1 MERLSVF
8 TLIGFV
14 FAIGLA
20 IQLPVWSESTLPPVD
35 SDFIIWGLSHS
46 ATLLHSGKGKIKIYA
61 ANYFKDKVESGI
73 GEDGLAFENVSERLF
88 AFNGKRSYSR
98 ILFGRSKGITSVCDG
113 RVTLTKRENELSF
126 ISVAQGW
133 AQPPLSDPRDWG
145 LWYKRQL
152 LSDYLAKQE
161 KVQVIGTESLN
172 GTLCYVVQVP
182 SSTIENSVD
191 KFWIAPSKGFR
202 CVRIQYEGTSTE
214 SIENETFIRNICDT
228 TIEYQEF
235 AISDEISAWFP
246 KRGIIVVRR
255 KSDGEQ
261 VSKNIMEI
269 TDFELNIDVSNL
281 FDIQISPDTLVWD
294 LAIRKQIP
302 FKEIGWA
309 EN

>member
-46 ATLLHSGKGKIKIYA
+46 ATLVHSGKGKIKIYMG
-61 ANYFKDKVESGI
+61 NYFKNKVESGI
-73 GEDGLAFENVSERLF
+73 GEDGLAFENVLENLF
-88 AFNGKRSYSR
+88 AFDGEKSYSKA
-98 ILFGRSKGITSVCDG
+98 LFGRSKGITLVCDG
-113 RVTLTKRENELSF
+113 QVTLTIQENEPSF
-126 ISVAQGW
+126 FAVEQGW
-133 AQPPLSDPRDWG
+133 AQPALLDPRGWG
-145 LWYKRQL
+145 LWYERQL
-152 LSDYLAKQE
+152 LSDYLAKRE
-161 KVQVIGTESLN
+161 NVQVIGTESLN

-182 SSTIENSVD
+182 SSAIENSVD
-191 KFWIAPSKGFR
+191 KFWIAPDKGFR
-202 CVRIQYEGTSTE
+202 CVRIQYEGTSIE
-214 SIENETFIRNICDT
+214 SIENEKFIRDIYDT

-246 KRGIIVVRR
+246 KRGIIVSRR

-261 VSKNIMEI
+261 VSKNIMEV

-281 FDIQISPDTLVWD
+281 FDIQIPPDTLVWD

-302 FKEIGWA
+302 FEEIGWD